1 MVWIDVYCQLRDYYY
16 CPLNTTTLLCFYYNY
31 ILLFTRL
38 AFAWLALKRAG
49 TRYSLASQNLL
60 IVNCPWD
67 QVLPQD
73 IKHTDS
79 WANGRSFILIIPKAN
94 QPLTLHDYYYIILLL
109 LFLFSMYTCT
119 CRCTI
124 DVLLKMG
131 TVAPYCQSLFLFSN
145 CVPCSLFH
153 SLAILK
159 A

>member
-1 MVWIDVYCQLRDYYY
+1 MWIEDEERRKEVLEEQE
-16 CPLNTTTLLCFYYNY
+16 
-31 ILLFTRL
+31 LFTTSQHMSPTPFDGGCFWQITSTSADPCRDT
-38 AFAWLALKRAG
+38 LK
-49 TRYSLASQNLL
+49 TV
-60 IVNCPWD
+60 VNCPWD